1 MVSGT
6 SSSPLLLLVIEM
18 DYDWTSENWAGGPKK
33 VLCRVQA
40 GPGGM
45 AKIVGA
51 VGQARETGFRPP
63 VGSGS
68 VCPGLEELT
77 LPPPQTRGSGIV
89 AKVLGDLALG
99 TTSPGEVSGLPEK

>member
-1 MVSGT
+1 MREHTGENLAQSMCLVRLAQTVVSGT
-6 SSSPLLLLVIEM
+6 SSSPLLLLVTEM

-63 VGSGS
+63 CG
-68 VCPGLEELT
+68 
-77 LPPPQTRGSGIV
+77 Q
-89 AKVLGDLALG
+89 
-99 TTSPGEVSGLPEK
+99 